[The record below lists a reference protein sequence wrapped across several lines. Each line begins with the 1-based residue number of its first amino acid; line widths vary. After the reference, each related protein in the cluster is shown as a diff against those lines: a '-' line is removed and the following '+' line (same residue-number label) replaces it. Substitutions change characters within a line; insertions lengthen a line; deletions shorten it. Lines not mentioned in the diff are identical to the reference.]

1 MGFKMKVFS
10 KINFKWTAAYVVEY
24 QVTLTTIVLVTV
36 YVIYLYLCGIY
47 IYTPGGSGRSGQ
59 RKNLSLEQCW
69 SIISS

>member
-47 IYTPGGSGRSGQ
+47 IYTHLVVVEDLVSVRIFPWNSVGP
-59 RKNLSLEQCW
+59 
-69 SIISS
+69 